1 MKFIP
6 SNFAILCLAFVLHIL
21 ISRSFSR
28 KTLHLDYFIS
38 LNFNSLHE
46 TFPISI
52 FVWMVCWTDKH
63 HRSRATS
70 TSFRGPQSLLCY
82 GVALS
87 DFSTLILPSS
97 VLSMP
102 DPQAHQDLHSYNT
115 TFTSR
120 LFFIPLPSITGFY
133 LVLPIP
139 LHMLPSL
146 LSSNTHL

>member
-28 KTLHLDYFIS
+28 KTLYLDYFIS

-52 FVWMVCWTDKH
+52 FVWTVCWTARH
-63 HRSRATS
+63 HRARATS
-70 TSFRGPQSLLCY
+70 SSLRGPQSLLSMEW
-82 GVALS
+82 LS
-87 DFSTLILPSS
+87 DFSALILPSS
-97 VLSMP
+97 VLSTP
-102 DPQAHQDLHSYNT
+102 DPQAHQDLHSCNT
-115 TFTSR
+115 AFTSG
-120 LFFIPLPSITGFY
+120 LFFIPLPPITGFY

-146 LSSNTHL
+146 LSSNTRL